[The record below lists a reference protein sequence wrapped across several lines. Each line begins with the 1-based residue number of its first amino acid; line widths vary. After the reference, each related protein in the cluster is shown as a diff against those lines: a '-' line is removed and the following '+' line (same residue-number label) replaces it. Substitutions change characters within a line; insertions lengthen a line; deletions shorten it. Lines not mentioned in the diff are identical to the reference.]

1 MLGKFKVRKDR
12 ILVVDFELT
21 CWDNSPPE
29 GEISEIIEIGLSEV
43 DIETLTI
50 KKTDSYLVL
59 PEYSSISEYCS
70 NLTGITPQRMRKQ
83 GRALRDVANTLKKNW
98 GSASKAWMAW
108 GNDRE
113 AIMLDCMRK
122 KIENPFSEAYHNI
135 GQQFSMTVGSTNSI
149 GLNKAFEI
157 MDIQRTGIAHTAGG
171 DAEDTAILWIN
182 WTQRMR
188 NAMLPSTEDTSDL
201 SVKI

>member
-21 CWDNSPPE
+21 CWEKDQPE
-29 GEISEIIEIGLSEV
+29 GEVSEIIEIGLSEV

-59 PEYSSISEYCS
+59 PEYSTISEYCS
-70 NLTGITPQRMRKQ
+70 NLTGITTQRMKKQ
-83 GRALRDVANTLKKNW
+83 GRALSEVSNALKKNW

-113 AIMLDCMRK
+113 AILLDCIRK
-122 KIENPFSEAYHNI
+122 KIENPFSEAFHNI
-135 GQQFSMTVGSTNSI
+135 GQQFTMMSGSTTSI

-157 MDIQRTGIAHTAGG
+157 MDMQRTGTAHTAGG
-171 DAEDTAILWIN
+171 DAQDTAILWIN
-182 WTQRMR
+182 WNQRMR
-188 NAMLPSTEDTSDL
+188 NEFFPHANDTVGL
-201 SVKI
+201 SAKF